1 MIKAPAKRN
10 SFYSGLFPCNLSGPQ
25 TAEVMYLLKTLM
37 PFPRLLVFSQNKDLL
52 SRYSSWFLFLYYLN
66 LISPLSTQDRSICD
80 RFGQQ
85 HIICLINLLFCK
97 THTIK
102 IL

>member
-52 SRYSSWFLFLYYLN
+52 SRYSSWFLFLCMSLLAFMSMYHMHAVFKESRRGYWVFWN
-66 LISPLSTQDRSICD
+66 RSYKW
-80 RFGQQ
+80 
-85 HIICLINLLFCK
+85 L
-97 THTIK
+97 
-102 IL
+102 